1 MRYLRFAI
9 ATFCLFF
16 AGADAALAAGVYI
29 VPKQGNYS
37 RGDTVTAD
45 VKINSEGESINAAQ
59 AKISWSTS
67 VLELVEVSK
76 DGSVFQF
83 WVEEPV
89 AAVGANAVSFIGGI
103 AKGISGGALQLLK
116 LKFKA
121 VGVGTANLS
130 LSNAAVTASD
140 GKGTNILSK
149 VSGASYTVGGA
160 ESSAEPAKQEVTPEA
175 KPEAKPEPPAVPA
188 PSPPA
193 KSEPPP
199 APQPV
204 KVERKAVPAL
214 SLLPKPELRVPLY
227 PDEAR
232 WHNHVGETVV
242 FWNVPDSVIAAAS
255 ALDHSPHTVPQAT
268 EKELA
273 TGKVFGALEN
283 GIWYLHV
290 RFKNNVGWSPVAH
303 YRIAIDTK
311 PPLPFEVSV
320 SGGETT
326 DNPAPVF
333 HWKASDALSGL
344 KEYQL
349 RIDDG
354 EAITIPAVGFTGTYA
369 LPLQAPGAHRVVVRA
384 IDEATNSVEDD
395 VLLTILPIP
404 TPTIAFVTR
413 ELFAEE
419 EGGLTIK
426 GTTLPNSNVL
436 LRLERIIRRGSG
448 AAITHDAAHLDENDI
463 VVVAHGIAHV
473 DEKGGWEKTFVEP
486 FRNGRYRVHARSQDQ
501 RGAFSLVVD
510 SPDIHVVSLPILRI
524 GPLYLGK
531 GSAALLLLVLLF
543 GSFGGGAWFYKK
555 RQGKLALRVGL
566 AEAEVTKI
574 FKLILNDAERLSKV
588 SQGVTS
594 ADGVY
599 ALKQLQENMKKM
611 ESYLQKS
618 LEKITR

>member
-1 MRYLRFAI
+1 MSAPRFVIGVVA
-9 ATFCLFF
+9 LFLSF
-16 AGADAALAAGVYI
+16 AEADAALAAGIYVT
-29 VPKQGNYS
+29 PKQGNYS

-59 AKISWSTS
+59 ARISWSPS

-89 AAVGANAVSFIGGI
+89 AAAGANVVSFVGGA

-121 VGVGTANLS
+121 IGAGTANLS

-175 KPEAKPEPPAVPA
+175 KPEVKPEPPAKP
-188 PSPPA
+188 
-193 KSEPPP
+193 EPVA

-227 PDEAR
+227 PDEVR

-255 ALDHSPHTVPQAT
+255 VLDHSPHTVPQAA

-273 TGKVFGALEN
+273 TGKAFGALEN

-290 RFKNNVGWSPVAH
+290 RLKNNVGWSPVAH

-354 EAITIPAVGFTGTYA
+354 EAIVIPAVGFAGTYT

-395 VLLTILPIP
+395 VRLTILPIP
-404 TPTIAFVTR
+404 HPTIAFVTR

-436 LRLERIIRRGSG
+436 LRLERILRRGSG
-448 AAITHDAAHLDENDI
+448 AAFAHDAAHLDENDI
-463 VVVAHGIAHV
+463 VVVAHGMAHV

-486 FRNGRYRVHARSQDQ
+486 LRNGRYRVHARSQDQ
-501 RGAFSLVVD
+501 RLALSLVVD
-510 SPDIHVVSLPILRI
+510 SPDIHVVSLPILQV
-524 GPLYLGK
+524 GSLQLGK
-531 GSAALLLLVLLF
+531 GGAAFLLLFLLL

-555 RQGKLALRVGL
+555 RQGKLSLRVGL

-574 FKLILNDAERLSKV
+574 FKLILNDAERLSKA

-594 ADGVY
+594 AEGVY

>member
-1 MRYLRFAI
+1 MSTPRFVIGVVAL
-9 ATFCLFF
+9 CLFF
-16 AGADAALAAGVYI
+16 AGADAALAAGIYVM
-29 VPKQGNYS
+29 PKQGNYA
-37 RGDTVTAD
+37 RGETVVAD
-45 VKINSEGESINAAQ
+45 VRINAEGESINAAQ
-59 AKISWSTS
+59 ARISWPPS

-89 AAVGANAVSFIGGI
+89 AAAGANAVSFIGGV
-103 AKGISGGALQLLK
+103 AKGISGGALQILK

-121 VGVGTANLS
+121 IGVGTANLS

-149 VSGASYTVGGA
+149 VSGASYTVGAQGV
-160 ESSAEPAKQEVTPEA
+160 PPEV
-175 KPEAKPEPPAVPA
+175 KPEVKPEVQPEPSAVPAVPPAKPEPVA
-188 PSPPA
+188 
-193 KSEPPP
+193 

-214 SLLPKPELRVPLY
+214 SLPPKPELRVPLY
-227 PDEAR
+227 PDEAL
-232 WHNHVGETVV
+232 WNNHVEETVV
-242 FWNVPDSVIAAAS
+242 FWNMPDSVIAAAS
-255 ALDHSPHTVPQAT
+255 ALDHSPHTVPQTA

-273 TGKVFGALEN
+273 TGKAFGALEN
-283 GIWYLHV
+283 GMWYVHV
-290 RFKNNVGWSPVAH
+290 RLKNNVGWSPVAH

-311 PPLPFEVSV
+311 PPSPFEVSV

-354 EAITIPAVGFTGTYA
+354 EVIVIPAIGFTGTYA

-384 IDEATNSVEDD
+384 IDEAANSVEDD
-395 VLLTILPIP
+395 VDLTTLPIP
-404 TPTIAFVTR
+404 SPTIAFVTR

-419 EGGLTIK
+419 ERGITIK
-426 GTTLPNSNVL
+426 GAAFPASDVL
-436 LRLERIIRRGSG
+436 LRVQRLLRSGKAELIHQGS
-448 AAITHDAAHLDENDI
+448 
-463 VVVAHGIAHV
+463 AHV
-473 DEKGGWEKTFVEP
+473 DEKGNWESTFTEP
-486 FRNGRYRVHARSQDQ
+486 LRNGRYTVTAQSRDG
-501 RGAFSLVVD
+501 RGALSLVVD
-510 SPDIHVVSLPILRI
+510 SPAIRVKSAPVLQI
-524 GPLYLGK
+524 GSMQLGK
-531 GSAALLLLVLLF
+531 GGAAFLLLFLLL

-574 FKLILNDAERLSKV
+574 FKLILHDAERLSKA
-588 SQGVTS
+588 SQDVIS
-594 ADGVY
+594 VEGVY

-611 ESYLQKS
+611 EAYLQKS

>member
-1 MRYLRFAI
+1 MSAPQFVIGVVA
-9 ATFCLFF
+9 LFLSF
-16 AGADAALAAGVYI
+16 AGADAALAAGIYVT
-29 VPKQGNYS
+29 PKQGNYA
-37 RGDTVTAD
+37 RGATVVAD

-59 AKISWSTS
+59 ARISWSPS
-67 VLELVEVSK
+67 VLELIEVSK
-76 DGSVFQF
+76 DGSIFQF
-83 WVEEPV
+83 WVEEPIV
-89 AAVGANAVSFIGGI
+89 AAGANAVSFVGGA

-130 LSNAAVTASD
+130 LANAAVTASD

-149 VSGASYTVGGA
+149 VSGASYTVG
-160 ESSAEPAKQEVTPEA
+160 QEVTPDA
-175 KPEAKPEPPAVPA
+175 TPEAKPEPPAASAVP
-188 PSPPA
+188 PPA
-193 KSEPPP
+193 KPEPP
-199 APQPV
+199 AAAQPV

-242 FWNVPDSVIAAAS
+242 FWNVPDSVTAAAS
-255 ALDHSPHTVPQAT
+255 VLDHNPHTVPQTA

-273 TGKVFGALEN
+273 TGKAFGTLEN
-283 GIWYLHV
+283 GVWYLHV
-290 RFKNNVGWSPVAH
+290 RLKNNVGWSPVAH

-320 SGGETT
+320 AESETT
-326 DNPAPVF
+326 DNPAPIF

-349 RIDDG
+349 RIDNG
-354 EAITIPAVGFTGTYA
+354 EAIAIPAVGFTGTYA

-384 IDEATNSVEDD
+384 IDEAANSVEDD
-395 VLLTILPIP
+395 VRLTILPIP
-404 TPTIAFVTR
+404 HPTIAFVTR

-436 LRLERIIRRGSG
+436 LRLERILLRGSG
-448 AAITHDAAHLDENDI
+448 AAIAHDAAHLDENDI
-463 VVVAHGIAHV
+463 VVVAHGLAHV
-473 DEKGGWEKTFVEP
+473 DEKGGWEHTFVEP
-486 FRNGRYRVHARSQDQ
+486 FRNGRYRAHARSQDQ
-501 RGAFSLVVD
+501 RGALSLVVD
-510 SPDIHVVSLPILRI
+510 SPEIRVKSVPILQI
-524 GPLYLGK
+524 GSLQLGK
-531 GSAALLLLVLLF
+531 GGAAFLLLFLLL
-543 GSFGGGAWFYKK
+543 GSFGGGAWFYKR
-555 RQGKLALRVGL
+555 RQGKITLRVGL

-574 FKLILNDAERLSKV
+574 FKLVLNDVERLSKV
-588 SQGVTS
+588 SQGVAS

-611 ESYLQKS
+611 EPYLQKS